1 MWQCYTACVKI
12 STFLSCSIIAKGLDY
27 FPIENEAHFTVGQIE
42 SSSVRVLITED
53 NAWEG
58 MEMFRVSFDIPEG
71 VDAEKGLPN
80 SMQVGIRDDD
90 SKYSID
96 YVRMYTCTYTCV

>member
-1 MWQCYTACVKI
+1 M
-12 STFLSCSIIAKGLDY
+12 
-27 FPIENEAHFTVGQIE
+27 
-42 SSSVRVLITED
+42 RVLITED